1 MITQRARTADI
12 TTSLSAMSQG
22 FGYLIAALGTYLIG
36 IVASWSNGWVIPAW
50 ILVGFAFLQFV
61 FAKPAGSNQPI

>member
-1 MITQRARTADI
+1 
-12 TTSLSAMSQG
+12 MSQG